1 MQILNSPVPT
11 ITNPLCL
18 CSSWTPADLSLSGLY
33 LCGHSAGAHLAA
45 MVLSTDWSQY
55 SITPQ
60 IKGKAHRVIEM
71 SELGL
76 ILTHVETQMLHSWYP
91 FFFFLLSLSL
101 SSRSFP
107 CQWHI
112 WPPAHPVHLR
122 QRAFEDDRVRS
133 LLQYYNISG
142 SAASIFDTFCSTFL

>member
-76 ILTHVETQMLHSWYP
+76 IMTHVETQMLHSWYP
-91 FFFFLLSLSL
+91 FFFFTFSLIVFYELSLSVAYMT
-101 SSRSFP
+101 SCPS
-107 CQWHI
+107 C
-112 WPPAHPVHLR
+112 PPTST
-122 QRAFEDDRVRS
+122 S
-133 LLQYYNISG
+133 LWRWQ
-142 SAASIFDTFCSTFL
+142 STFLTTVLQYLWFCCVNFWYLL